1 MRRDDVIKELKGDPT
16 LSAIAGCI
24 ESADLWLPGTGKR
37 EAWQHPGGTETKNPL
52 DEWKTK
58 CPGVTSDGTK
68 GPLRLPPRCFH
79 RGFDATSG
87 RPRRLQ
93 GGWLR
98 RRAGTSSRPS
108 ARGSPCGCPLR
119 CPGSAREAVRR
130 RARPRRTAAPFV
142 APSPQGSRCGVGRGP
157 GGRLP
162 PSLPRLHK
170 GVGAASGAAHPLTHT
185 QPLTELATDI
195 FGPKAK
201 GPS

>member
-1 MRRDDVIKELKGDPT
+1 MEVTPDLRRDDVIKELKGDPT

-37 EAWQHPGGTETKNPL
+37 EARQHPGGTETKNPL

-68 GPLRLPPRCFH
+68 EPLRLPPRCFH

-119 CPGSAREAVRR
+119 CPGSTREAVRR

-142 APSPQGSRCGVGRGP
+142 APAPQGSRCGVGRGP
-157 GGRLP
+157 SP
-162 PSLPRLHK
+162 H
-170 GVGAASGAAHPLTHT
+170 THT
-185 QPLTELATDI
+185 APHGA
-195 FGPKAK
+195 GN
-201 GPS
+201 